1 MARKKK
7 SKRSIVPLKLQ
18 IPLAIVLGIV
28 FILMLNAK
36 LKGRRTAQGA
46 PAPDE
51 PDNTVTAQVASTDS
65 EHRVDELLDMISNE
79 KPKSERERGLL
90 PDLPGDP
97 FAKPKRKPKAILPDD
112 PEYLNGTQLADGQSR
127 DQFVQSLTLQATLID
142 GDKKF
147 VLIGDTL
154 YGENDTIGAFKI
166 VEIRERSATL
176 KDDRGPVLLEM
187 KGDDLS

>member
-1 MARKKK
+1 MASKSKGKK
-7 SKRSIVPLKLQ
+7 SIFPLKLQ
-18 IPLAIVLGIV
+18 IPLAILLGIV

-36 LKGRRTAQGA
+36 LKGRRTAQG
-46 PAPDE
+46 E
-51 PDNTVTAQVASTDS
+51 PDNAVTAQVASTDS
-65 EHRVDELLDMISNE
+65 EHRVDELLDMISKE
-79 KPKSERERGLL
+79 KPKSERERGPL

-97 FAKPKRKPKAILPDD
+97 FAKPKRPPKTILPGD
-112 PEYLNGTQLADGQSR
+112 PEHLNGTQEDDAFGGQSR
-127 DQFVQSLTLQATLID
+127 EGFVGSLTLRATLID

-147 VLIGDTL
+147 VLINDTL